1 MKKTRLLLLLALLMT
16 AATGAWATDDE
27 TVFELN
33 GSTASTGTLTLGTSS
48 VEAATVKIHNNKDG
62 IPAIKFSS
70 SYNYADGKY
79 FTIKPATGSF
89 KKGDKLSIAVCF
101 NNADNEKEA
110 KAAIYADD
118 HTTLLYTTANG
129 INGRTNETDDPA
141 VEEYVLTQ
149 DAAEL
154 YIGRKGNTATFVTTL
169 KVVRPAASG
178 SGSGDAWTD
187 IIINGDLEG
196 TDLQCFFA
204 KEHVKCSEIIT
215 FATVV
220 DGVGKDGSR
229 AIEVQ
234 SSGNEVNDY
243 DTQFFIR
250 LPYELPAGTK
260 YRLTFDYK
268 ADNPNKCSFES
279 HNEPGEYIV
288 WYIGEGQQG
297 NDFYFPTD
305 WETYDSGELSVPS
318 DANGSQ
324 NGDYKKNFQTVSVS
338 MSIAKKATKYI
349 IDNIKFEVLTSELSG
364 LTPHPYME
372 ALIAKAQALVDAGGD
387 AEAVGKLQAA
397 IATAKGIANPTFD
410 DILALQAATD
420 QFQKDSITDI
430 IINGD
435 LEGTDLQCF
444 FAKEDGKG
452 SDNIT
457 FATVVDGVGKNGS
470 RAIVVQSSGNEVNNW
485 DTQFFIRLPYVLPKG
500 TKYKVSFDY
509 KANKASHCYL
519 QICNEPGEYVHWSMS
534 KPNRDFNWD
543 FGTDWNTMYS
553 GEMTVPDECDGSQNA
568 GGYLNNFQTISF
580 SMGVTKEATEFIIDN
595 IKVEVLTS
603 ALSGLTSQPYIE
615 ALIAK
620 AQALVDA
627 GGDAEAVGNLQ
638 AAIATAKGIA
648 NPTFDDILA
657 LQAAIDQFQQTITA
671 IISIKDDKVE
681 SATYYDLSGRKL
693 QKKPTV
699 NGVYIVNGKKVV
711 IK

>member
-1 MKKTRLLLLLALLMT
+1 MKQRLLSMLVLLT
-16 AATGAWATDDE
+16 AAVTGVWADDE
-27 TVFELN
+27 TVTYALTAGDTFTSGQTVEVKNAANDVVATITYGESGGNDFSKALPDN
-33 GSTASTGTLTLGTSS
+33 QVTGFTASTAGNGVNGNKTGGTFYTITPK
-48 VEAATVKIHNNKDG
+48 VNATITV
-62 IPAIKFSS
+62 
-70 SYNYADGKY
+70 
-79 FTIKPATGSF
+79 
-89 KKGDKLSIAVCF
+89 AVVL
-101 NNADNEKEA
+101 NAD
-110 KAAIYADD
+110 KAFYILEDGTALANYNGITVSSKYYGTYEFDA
-118 HTTLLYTTANG
+118 TANKAYKFYCAG
-129 INGRTNETDDPA
+129 SKLGFYGFKMTN
-141 VEEYVLTQ
+141 
-149 DAAEL
+149 
-154 YIGRKGNTATFVTTL
+154 ITA
-169 KVVRPAASG
+169 PSGGG
-178 SGSGDAWTD
+178 SGGDWTD

-279 HNEPGEYIV
+279 QNEPGEYIV

-397 IATAKGIANPTFD
+397 IATAQGIANPTFD

-444 FAKEDGKG
+444 FAMEDGKG

-485 DTQFFIRLPYVLPKG
+485 DTQFYVRLPYVLPKG
-500 TKYKVSFDY
+500 TKYKVTFDY

-543 FGTDWNTMYS
+543 FRTDWNTMYS

-657 LQAAIDQFQQTITA
+657 LQAAIDQFQQESTGIT
-671 IISIKDDKVE
+671 SIKDDKVE
-681 SATYYDLSGRKL
+681 SATYYDLSGRRIDHPAK
-693 QKKPTV
+693 
-699 NGVYIVNGKKVV
+699 GVYVKNGKKVV
-711 IK
+711 VK

>member
-1 MKKTRLLLLLALLMT
+1 MKQRLLSMLVLLT
-16 AATGAWATDDE
+16 AAVTGVWADDE
-27 TVFELN
+27 TVTYALTAGDTFTSGQTVEVKNAANDVVATITYGESGGNDFSKALPDN
-33 GSTASTGTLTLGTSS
+33 QVTGFTASTAGNGVNGNKTGGTFYTITPK
-48 VEAATVKIHNNKDG
+48 VNATITV
-62 IPAIKFSS
+62 
-70 SYNYADGKY
+70 
-79 FTIKPATGSF
+79 
-89 KKGDKLSIAVCF
+89 AVVL
-101 NNADNEKEA
+101 NAD
-110 KAAIYADD
+110 KAFYILEDGTALANYNGITVSSKYYGTYEFDA
-118 HTTLLYTTANG
+118 TANKAYKFYCAG
-129 INGRTNETDDPA
+129 SKLGFYGFKMTN
-141 VEEYVLTQ
+141 
-149 DAAEL
+149 
-154 YIGRKGNTATFVTTL
+154 ITA
-169 KVVRPAASG
+169 PSGGG
-178 SGSGDAWTD
+178 SGGDWTD

-279 HNEPGEYIV
+279 QNEPGEYIV

-397 IATAKGIANPTFD
+397 IATAQGIANPTFD

-444 FAKEDGKG
+444 FAMEDGKG

-485 DTQFFIRLPYVLPKG
+485 DTQFYVRLPYVLPKG
-500 TKYKVSFDY
+500 TKYKVTFDY

-657 LQAAIDQFQQTITA
+657 LQAAIDQFQQESTGIT
-671 IISIKDDKVE
+671 SIKDDKVE
-681 SATYYDLSGRKL
+681 SATYYDLNGRRIDHPAK
-693 QKKPTV
+693 
-699 NGVYIVNGKKVV
+699 GVYVKNGKKVV
-711 IK
+711 VK

>member
-1 MKKTRLLLLLALLMT
+1 MLVLLT
-16 AATGAWATDDE
+16 AAVTGVWADDE
-27 TVFELN
+27 AVTYALKTTDSFTSGQTVEVKNAANDVVATITYGESGGANFNSPKKDNHVEGFEAFTEGN
-33 GSTASTGTLTLGTSS
+33 GT
-48 VEAATVKIHNNKDG
+48 N
-62 IPAIKFSS
+62 
-70 SYNYADGKY
+70 
-79 FTIKPATGSF
+79 
-89 KKGDKLSIAVCF
+89 GDKAGGTFYTITPKVNATITVAVVL
-101 NNADNEKEA
+101 NANKSFYILEDGTALANYNGITVSSKYQGTYEFDA
-110 KAAIYADD
+110 
-118 HTTLLYTTANG
+118 TANKAYKFYCAG
-129 INGRTNETDDPA
+129 SKLGFYGFKMTN
-141 VEEYVLTQ
+141 
-149 DAAEL
+149 
-154 YIGRKGNTATFVTTL
+154 ITA
-169 KVVRPAASG
+169 PSGGG
-178 SGSGDAWTD
+178 SGGDWTD

-196 TDLQCFFA
+196 SDLQCFFA

-215 FATVV
+215 FATVA
-220 DGVGKDGSR
+220 DGIGKDGSR

-234 SSGNEVNDY
+234 SSGNEANDY
-243 DTQFFIR
+243 DTQFFVR

-279 HNEPGEYIV
+279 QNEPGEYIV

-397 IATAKGIANPTFD
+397 IATAQGIANPTFD

-452 SDNIT
+452 SEGTT

-485 DTQFFIRLPYVLPKG
+485 DTQFYVRLPYVLPKG

-519 QICNEPGEYVHWSMS
+519 QICNEPDEYVHWSMS

-603 ALSGLTSQPYIE
+603 ALSGLTQKSYLE

-627 GGDAEAVGNLQ
+627 GGDAGAVGNLQ

-657 LQAAIDQFQQTITA
+657 LQAAIDQFQQIITG

-681 SATYYDLSGRKL
+681 SATYYDLNGRRIDHPAK
-693 QKKPTV
+693 
-699 NGVYIVNGKKVV
+699 GVYVKNGKKVV

>member
-1 MKKTRLLLLLALLMT
+1 MLVLLT
-16 AATGAWATDDE
+16 AAVTGVWADDE
-27 TVFELN
+27 TVTYALTAGDTFTSGQTVEVKNAANDVVATITYGESGGNDFSKALPDN
-33 GSTASTGTLTLGTSS
+33 QVTGFTASTAGNGVNGNKTGGTFYTITPK
-48 VEAATVKIHNNKDG
+48 VNATITV
-62 IPAIKFSS
+62 
-70 SYNYADGKY
+70 
-79 FTIKPATGSF
+79 
-89 KKGDKLSIAVCF
+89 AVVL
-101 NNADNEKEA
+101 NAD
-110 KAAIYADD
+110 KAFYILEDGTALANYNGITVSSKYYGTYEFDA
-118 HTTLLYTTANG
+118 TANKAYKFYCAG
-129 INGRTNETDDPA
+129 SKLGFYGFKMTN
-141 VEEYVLTQ
+141 
-149 DAAEL
+149 
-154 YIGRKGNTATFVTTL
+154 ITA
-169 KVVRPAASG
+169 PSGGG
-178 SGSGDAWTD
+178 SGGDWTD

-279 HNEPGEYIV
+279 QNEPGEYIV

-397 IATAKGIANPTFD
+397 IATAQGIANPTFD

-444 FAKEDGKG
+444 FAMEDGKG

-485 DTQFFIRLPYVLPKG
+485 DTQFYVRLPYVLPKG
-500 TKYKVSFDY
+500 TKYKVTFDY

-580 SMGVTKEATEFIIDN
+580 SMGVTKEATQFIIDN

-657 LQAAIDQFQQTITA
+657 LQAAIDQFQQESTGIT
-671 IISIKDDKVE
+671 SIKDDKVE
-681 SATYYDLSGRKL
+681 SATYYDLSGRRIDHPAK
-693 QKKPTV
+693 
-699 NGVYIVNGKKVV
+699 GVYVKNGKKVV
-711 IK
+711 VK

>member
-1 MKKTRLLLLLALLMT
+1 MLVLLT
-16 AATGAWATDDE
+16 AAVTGVWADDE
-27 TVFELN
+27 TVTYALKTSDSFTSGQTVEVKNAANDVVATITYGESGGANFNSPKKDNHVEGFEAFTEGN
-33 GSTASTGTLTLGTSS
+33 GT
-48 VEAATVKIHNNKDG
+48 N
-62 IPAIKFSS
+62 
-70 SYNYADGKY
+70 
-79 FTIKPATGSF
+79 
-89 KKGDKLSIAVCF
+89 GDKTGGTFYTITPKVNATITVAVVL
-101 NNADNEKEA
+101 NADKAFYILEDGTALANYNGITVSSKYYGTYEFDA
-110 KAAIYADD
+110 KANKAYKFYCAGSKLGFYGFKMTNI
-118 HTTLLYTTANG
+118 TAPSG
-129 INGRTNETDDPA
+129 G
-141 VEEYVLTQ
+141 
-149 DAAEL
+149 
-154 YIGRKGNTATFVTTL
+154 
-169 KVVRPAASG
+169 G
-178 SGSGDAWTD
+178 SGGDWTD

-204 KEHVKCSEIIT
+204 KEHVKCSEITT
-215 FATVV
+215 FATVA
-220 DGVGKDGSR
+220 DGIGKNGSR
-229 AIEVQ
+229 AIKVQ

-268 ADNPNKCSFES
+268 ADIACSCDFES
-279 HNEPGEYIV
+279 HNEPEEYII
-288 WYIGEGQQG
+288 WYIGS
-297 NDFYFPTD
+297 NVPACSFKTD
-305 WETYDSGELSVPS
+305 WDTYDSGELSVPS
-318 DANGSQ
+318 DADGSQ
-324 NGDYKKNFQTVSVS
+324 GSGYKKNFQT
-338 MSIAKKATKYI
+338 IAFKLANNQKATQFI
-349 IDNIKFEVLTSELSG
+349 IDNIKVEVLTSALSG

-397 IATAKGIANPTFD
+397 IATAQGIANPTFD

-435 LEGTDLQCF
+435 LEGSDLQCF

-452 SDNIT
+452 SEGTT

-485 DTQFFIRLPYVLPKG
+485 DTQFYVRLPYVLPKG

-519 QICNEPGEYVHWSMS
+519 QICNEPDEYVHWSMS

-595 IKVEVLTS
+595 IKVEVDKS
-603 ALSGLTSQPYIE
+603 ELSGLTPHPYME

-657 LQAAIDQFQQTITA
+657 LQAAIDQFQQTTTA

-681 SATYYDLSGRKL
+681 SATYYDLSGRRIDHPAK
-693 QKKPTV
+693 
-699 NGVYIVNGKKVV
+699 GVYVKNGKKVV
-711 IK
+711 VK

>member
-1 MKKTRLLLLLALLMT
+1 MLVLLT
-16 AATGAWATDDE
+16 AAVTGVWADDE
-27 TVFELN
+27 TVTYALTAGDTFTSGQTVEVKNAANDVVATITYGESGGNDFSKALPDN
-33 GSTASTGTLTLGTSS
+33 QVTGFTASTAGNGVNGNKTGGTFYTITPK
-48 VEAATVKIHNNKDG
+48 VNATITV
-62 IPAIKFSS
+62 
-70 SYNYADGKY
+70 
-79 FTIKPATGSF
+79 
-89 KKGDKLSIAVCF
+89 AVVL
-101 NNADNEKEA
+101 NAD
-110 KAAIYADD
+110 KAFYILEDGTALANYNGITVSSKYYGTYEFDA
-118 HTTLLYTTANG
+118 TANKAYKFYCAG
-129 INGRTNETDDPA
+129 SKLGFYGFKMTN
-141 VEEYVLTQ
+141 
-149 DAAEL
+149 
-154 YIGRKGNTATFVTTL
+154 ITA
-169 KVVRPAASG
+169 PSGGG
-178 SGSGDAWTD
+178 SGGDWTD

-279 HNEPGEYIV
+279 QNEPGEYIV

-397 IATAKGIANPTFD
+397 IATAQGIANPTFD

-444 FAKEDGKG
+444 FAMEDGKG

-485 DTQFFIRLPYVLPKG
+485 DTQFYVRLPYVLPKG
-500 TKYKVSFDY
+500 TKYKVTFDY

-580 SMGVTKEATEFIIDN
+580 SMGVTKEATQFIIDN

-657 LQAAIDQFQQTITA
+657 LQAAIDQFQQESTGIT
-671 IISIKDDKVE
+671 SIKDDKVE
-681 SATYYDLSGRKL
+681 RATYYDLSGRRIDHPAK
-693 QKKPTV
+693 
-699 NGVYIVNGKKVV
+699 GVYVKNGKKVV
-711 IK
+711 VK